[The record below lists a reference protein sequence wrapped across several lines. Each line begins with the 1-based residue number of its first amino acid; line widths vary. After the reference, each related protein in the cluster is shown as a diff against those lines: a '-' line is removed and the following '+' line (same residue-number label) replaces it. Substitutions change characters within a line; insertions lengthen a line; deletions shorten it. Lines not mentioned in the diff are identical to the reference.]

1 MKCHVITR
9 SLFTLVMGLLF
20 VSPTLTY
27 AQKYPDRPIRYVVTD
42 QPGSSI
48 DVLARIVA
56 EKLSVELNQPI
67 IIDNRPGAGGN
78 IGADIAS
85 KAPADGYT
93 IVQLATTHLANIFLY
108 KNLSYNLQKDFVPIT
123 QLASS
128 PSVLVVPNS
137 LALKTVPEFI
147 KLAKSKNEA
156 LQYASAGTGTCTF
169 LAAELF
175 KKQAGIEMMHIPYK
189 GGAPA
194 MTSVL
199 AAETSA
205 YFSPVGPAL
214 QHIRQGTLKALA
226 VSSPK
231 RLPLLPD
238 VRTVSES
245 GLPNYQFSCWYGLFV
260 QSTTPKPIQEQIH
273 KAVLNVLNH
282 PDVKKTLLDQ
292 GYIPIG
298 NKQEE
303 FAGIIRNEIDMFND
317 FVKEIPNQ

>member
-137 LALKTVPEFI
+137 LALKTFMV
-147 KLAKSKNEA
+147 
-156 LQYASAGTGTCTF
+156 
-169 LAAELF
+169 
-175 KKQAGIEMMHIPYK
+175 IP
-189 GGAPA
+189 
-194 MTSVL
+194 SDCQR
-199 AAETSA
+199 S
-205 YFSPVGPAL
+205 
-214 QHIRQGTLKALA
+214 
-226 VSSPK
+226 
-231 RLPLLPD
+231 
-238 VRTVSES
+238 
-245 GLPNYQFSCWYGLFV
+245 
-260 QSTTPKPIQEQIH
+260 
-273 KAVLNVLNH
+273 
-282 PDVKKTLLDQ
+282 
-292 GYIPIG
+292 
-298 NKQEE
+298 
-303 FAGIIRNEIDMFND
+303 
-317 FVKEIPNQ
+317 

>member
-1 MKCHVITR
+1 MVCNAVVR
-9 SLFTLVMGLLF
+9 SFWYIFFGILFLT
-20 VSPTLTY
+20 SPLTQ

-48 DVLARIVA
+48 DVLARVIA
-56 EKLSVELNQPI
+56 DKLSTELSQAIIVENK
-67 IIDNRPGAGGN
+67 PGAGGN

-85 KAPADGYT
+85 KAVPDGYT
-93 IVQLATTHLANIFLY
+93 IVQLATTHLANIYLY
-108 KNLSYNLQKDFVPIT
+108 KNLPYNLQKDFVPIT

-128 PSVLVVPNS
+128 PSVLVVPNT
-137 LALKTVPEFI
+137 LAIKSVPDFV
-147 KLAKSKNEA
+147 KVAKSKAEA

-175 KKQAGIEMMHIPYK
+175 KKQAAVDMMHIPYK

-199 AAETSA
+199 AGETSA
-205 YFSPVGPAL
+205 YFSPIGPAL

-226 VSSPK
+226 VSSTK

-238 VRTVSES
+238 VKTFSES
-245 GLPNYQFSCWYGLFV
+245 GLSNYQFSCWYGLFV
-260 QSTTPKPIQEQIH
+260 QTNTPKPIQEQLY
-273 KAVLNVLNH
+273 KAIANVLNN
-282 PDVKKTLLDQ
+282 PETKKLLIDQ
-292 GYIPIG
+292 GFIPIG
-298 NKQEE
+298 NKQDE
-303 FAGIIRNEIDMFND
+303 FSNIIRNDLEVYKD